1 MIYIIPFL
9 SSLFYS
15 SDVIW
20 AKIALDQM
28 PIFILSIIYAILS
41 VIIYLINPIYI
52 NNYITDKNNKK
63 NIYYAVIA
71 IVIGTIIA
79 DILMWYSIQKTQKKY
94 LPIVISII
102 HSSPILSLILLYLV
116 YKEKL
121 DYRSIIG
128 IIIAV
133 IGTIIAVIYND
144 KKNI

>member
-1 MIYIIPFL
+1 
-9 SSLFYS
+9 
-15 SDVIW
+15 
-20 AKIALDQM
+20 M
-28 PIFILSIIYAILS
+28 PIFIFVFILSIIYAILS
-41 VIIYLINPIYI
+41 VIIYLQNPILI

-63 NIYYAVIA
+63 NIFYAVIA

-116 YKEKL
+116 YNEKL

-133 IGTIIAVIYND
+133 IGIIIAIIYSD